1 MKRLLLPLIIGAWLF
16 FFAPGL
22 PQTARAQS
30 SGEEQKDYT
39 ISLRG
44 TDGKNY
50 DLTTMRGQVLLVSFG
65 ATWCQPCKEELRV
78 LEELKNEY
86 KDKPVKF
93 FWVSIEP
100 EEEVSDGKLKS
111 FARSVKFTFPILR
124 DETRWTYAQFSTRQR
139 IPLVVFFDKQG
150 RFVPPTHAGMSTPEN
165 YRRMVRTEL
174 DKLLVD
180 KQNMGA
186 TSGAARPSN

>member
-1 MKRLLLPLIIGAWLF
+1 MKRFFLSLTVSVLLL
-16 FFAPGL
+16 FAPG
-22 PQTARAQS
+22 PGSEARAQNN
-30 SGEEQKDYT
+30 EEQKDYT

-65 ATWCQPCKEELRV
+65 ATWCQPCQAELRV

-86 KDKPVKF
+86 RDKPVKF
-93 FWVSIEP
+93 FWISIEP

-124 DETRWTYAQFSTRQR
+124 DSSRWTYAQFSTRQR

-174 DKLLVD
+174 DRLLAD
-180 KQNMGA
+180 KPNTGSNSS
-186 TSGAARPSN
+186 TGRPAN

>member
-1 MKRLLLPLIIGAWLF
+1 MKTFLLHLITGVLLLASHSPSGAL
-16 FFAPGL
+16 
-22 PQTARAQS
+22 RAQES
-30 SGEEQKDYT
+30 EPKDYT
-39 ISLRG
+39 INLRG

-50 DLTTMRGQVLLVSFG
+50 DLTSMRGQVLLVSFG

-86 KDKPVKF
+86 KDRPVKF

-100 EEEVSDGKLKS
+100 EEEASDKRLQS
-111 FARSVKFTFPILR
+111 FAKSVKFTFPILR

-174 DKLLVD
+174 DRLLID
-180 KQNMGA
+180 K
-186 TSGAARPSN
+186 SNTGSPASNGRSSN